1 MTYTRHLFNSD
12 GYWVAFLVGRD
23 LFWRD
28 GERLGWVEPPSP
40 PKASPQT
47 SPQTSDDDRSEQA
60 WRGGV
65 VTAENGDPIGIITAH
80 NVLQLQEA
88 AVARFTHS

>member
-28 GERLGWVEPPSP
+28 GERLGWVDPVDP
-40 PKASPQT
+40 
-47 SPQTSDDDRSEQA
+47 DDRPGQT
-60 WRGGV
+60 WQGGMIK
-65 VTAENGDPIGIITAH
+65 AENGDSIGIITAQ
-80 NVLQLQEA
+80 NILQLQEA
-88 AVARFTHS
+88 AAARLTHS

>member
-28 GERLGWVEPPSP
+28 GERLGWVEPPTP
-40 PKASPQT
+40 I
-47 SPQTSDDDRSEQA
+47 DDRPEQA